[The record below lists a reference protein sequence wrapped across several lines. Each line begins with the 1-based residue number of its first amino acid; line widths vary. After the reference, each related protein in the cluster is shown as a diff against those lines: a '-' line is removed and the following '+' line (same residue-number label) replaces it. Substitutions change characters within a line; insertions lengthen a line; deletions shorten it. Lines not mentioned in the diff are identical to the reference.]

1 MAVAERRFHAM
12 GGTAH
17 ILVVGGPSR
26 LLDAAQERIAD
37 LEARWSRFRK
47 DSELSM
53 LNTMPE
59 MPVVV
64 SPETFEL
71 VDKSVF
77 AWRQTKGRFDPTVE
91 VGALGYDR
99 SFEDVAAEG
108 RLGRYQAA
116 PGCGR
121 IELDRANF
129 AVTLPSGVVLDPG
142 GIGKGLGAD
151 VVARE
156 VLASGAAGV
165 MVNLGG
171 DLRVAGEADEADA
184 WTIAIESPFD
194 PDTVLAR
201 VNLDD
206 GAVATSSRLER
217 SWQRGDVEY
226 HHLVDPGSGL
236 PFAGDVAAVSV
247 VAGAAWWAEVMT
259 KAVFAVGVANAASVL
274 DNASALIV
282 DVEGSRYE
290 TAGFPE
296 VAA

>member
-17 ILVVGGPSR
+17 ILVVGGRPG
-26 LLDAAQERIAD
+26 LLDAAEERVTDI
-37 LEARWSRFRK
+37 EARWTRFRK
-47 DSELSM
+47 DSEVSM

-77 AWRQTKGRFDPTVE
+77 GWRQTSGRFDPTVE
-91 VGALGYDR
+91 VAAVGYDR
-99 SFEDVAAEG
+99 SFEALAGEG
-108 RLGRYQAA
+108 PLGPRRAA

-121 IELDRANF
+121 IELDRANL
-129 AVTLPSGVVLDPG
+129 AITLPSGVVLDPG

-151 VVARE
+151 IVARE
-156 VLASGAAGV
+156 VMASGAVGV

-171 DLRVAGEADEADA
+171 DLRVSGQGPARDG
-184 WTIAIESPFD
+184 WTVLIESPFD
-194 PDTVLAR
+194 PDSELAR
-201 VNLDD
+201 VHLND
-206 GAVATSSRLER
+206 GAIATSSRLER
-217 SWQRGDVEY
+217 TWRRGDVEY
-226 HHLVDPGSGL
+226 HHLLDPASGL
-236 PFAGDVAAVSV
+236 PFSGDVAAASV
-247 VAGAAWWAEVMT
+247 VAGTAWWAEVMT
-259 KAVFAVGVANAASVL
+259 KAVFAVGVAHAASVL

-282 DVEGSRYE
+282 DVEGGRHE
-290 TAGFPE
+290 TAGFSE